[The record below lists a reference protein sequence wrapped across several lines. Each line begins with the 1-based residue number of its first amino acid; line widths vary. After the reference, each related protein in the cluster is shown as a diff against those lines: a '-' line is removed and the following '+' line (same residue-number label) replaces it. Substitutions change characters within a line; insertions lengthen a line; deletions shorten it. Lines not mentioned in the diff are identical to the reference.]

1 MEQNELADRYLAV
14 WNEAD
19 ADKRRASVEALWTAA
34 GRHIL
39 QPTEDVLK
47 EAAGIGVT
55 VTFEAQGHDEVEAR
69 IRLAYE
75 EFVAG
80 AGCTFK
86 RAGTAMRLR
95 DMLKIDWT
103 MVDVEGTVAA
113 AGTGVLLLDGTGRIR
128 RDYQFIG

>member
-14 WNEAD
+14 WNEPD
-19 ADKRRASVEALWTAA
+19 VDKRRASVEELWTAE
-34 GRHIL
+34 GLHIV

-47 EAAGIGVT
+47 QAAGLGFT
-55 VTFEAQGHDEVEAR
+55 VTFEAQGHDAVETR
-69 IRLAYE
+69 IRLAHE

-80 AGCTFK
+80 GGCTFK

-95 DMLKIDWT
+95 DMVKIDWT
-103 MVDVEGTVAA
+103 LVDAEGTAAA

-128 RDYQFIG
+128 RDYQFIA